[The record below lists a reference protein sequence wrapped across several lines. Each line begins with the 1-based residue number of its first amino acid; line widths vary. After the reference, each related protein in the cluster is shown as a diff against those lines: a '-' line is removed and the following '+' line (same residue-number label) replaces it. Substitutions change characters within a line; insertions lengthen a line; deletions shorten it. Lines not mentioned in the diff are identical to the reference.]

1 MRKYLLLLLLLT
13 VVFVGCSPESLDGS
27 EPAEKSGVGD
37 MVSFPKAEASN
48 GSEDIFDTELQYTT
62 VTFKSFE
69 ELAQLLLVSND
80 EEYNEYFEKDNLIPP
95 AREDVADM
103 FKAFS
108 EMSIPVLETDEYELA
123 IISCDIYFD
132 GRYYIELVYN
142 GETDRLRVGAH
153 TLSGSASADDNVTIV
168 VADTVVLGEYSIEL
182 KTMAKENNYCD
193 IKGNYSA
200 DEYGIYL
207 AYKGGTVLPDSLK
220 QGLTLT
226 TLEELIKP
234 YIK

>member
-1 MRKYLLLLLLLT
+1 MKKVFLILVCVLAFLAGCTPEKGETSVPVDESGQESNTSET
-13 VVFVGCSPESLDGS
+13 VSDTPDDEFYGESDY
-27 EPAEKSGVGD
+27 KTV
-37 MVSFPKAEASN
+37 
-48 GSEDIFDTELQYTT
+48 IFS
-62 VTFKSFE
+62 SFE
-69 ELAQLLLVSND
+69 EIAQIALISN
-80 EEYNEYFEKDNLIPP
+80 EEDYSEYYEKDGQTFSRDEMADLIG
-95 AREDVADM
+95 ALSKMA
-103 FKAFS
+103 
-108 EMSIPVLETDEYELA
+108 IPVLNADEYELA
-123 IISCDIYFD
+123 IISCDMYPD

-142 GETDRLRVGAH
+142 GEHDRLRTGAH
-153 TLSGSASADDNVTIV
+153 TLSGSASADDNVTSV

>member
-1 MRKYLLLLLLLT
+1 MKKMFLMLVCVL
-13 VVFVGCSPESLDGS
+13 VFLAGCTPENGENSV
-27 EPAEKSGVGD
+27 PAEESYVED
-37 MVSFPKAEASN
+37 VVSDVES
-48 GSEDIFDTELQYTT
+48 DTEEDVFIEADYKT
-62 VTFKSFE
+62 VIFSSFE
-69 ELAQLLLVSND
+69 EIAQIALISN
-80 EEYNEYFEKDNLIPP
+80 EEDYSEYYEKDGQTFSRDEMADLIG
-95 AREDVADM
+95 ALSKMA
-103 FKAFS
+103 
-108 EMSIPVLETDEYELA
+108 IPVLNADEYELS
-123 IISCDIYFD
+123 IISCDMYLD

-142 GETDRLRVGAH
+142 GETDRLRLGAH
-153 TLSGSASADDNVTIV
+153 TLSGSASADDNVTSV

>member
-1 MRKYLLLLLLLT
+1 MKKVFLILICTLILLA
-13 VVFVGCSPESLDGS
+13 GCTPENEENSV
-27 EPAEKSGVGD
+27 PAEESYVED
-37 MVSFPKAEASN
+37 VVSDVES
-48 GSEDIFDTELQYTT
+48 DTEEDVFIEADYKT
-62 VTFKSFE
+62 VIFSSFE
-69 ELAQLLLVSND
+69 EVAQITLISN
-80 EEYNEYFEKDNLIPP
+80 EEDYSEYYEKDGQTFSRDEMADLIG
-95 AREDVADM
+95 ALSKMA
-103 FKAFS
+103 
-108 EMSIPVLETDEYELA
+108 IPVLNADEYELS
-123 IISCDIYFD
+123 IISCDMYLD

-142 GETDRLRVGAH
+142 GETDRLRLGAH
-153 TLSGSASADDNVTIV
+153 TLSGSASADDNVTSV